1 MGNITET
8 SVFENMNQFDT
19 SLNETIFGSSYLVGV
34 SEPGPR
40 VRNITLLALLDEGG
54 ALTNN
59 DGTRIPQREIDEIH
73 NLAVV
78 WYYGND
84 SQHEEMYIT
93 QIYNHDTGEVYWE
106 DHDENWKDGD
116 ELILSSLLMYADL
129 ESTII

>member
-34 SEPGPR
+34 SEPGSR

-59 DGTRIPQREIDEIH
+59 DGTRFQQKEIDEIT
-73 NLAVV
+73 NIAIV
-78 WYYGND
+78 WNND
-84 SQHEEMYIT
+84 GFDCNIH

-106 DHDENWKDGD
+106 DHDGNWTDGD